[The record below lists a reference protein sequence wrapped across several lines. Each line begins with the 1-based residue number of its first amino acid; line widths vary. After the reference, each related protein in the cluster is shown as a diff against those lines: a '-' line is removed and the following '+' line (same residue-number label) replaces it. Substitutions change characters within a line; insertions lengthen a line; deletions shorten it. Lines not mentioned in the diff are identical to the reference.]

1 MRKAQIIAATLLLAC
16 LAVGIVTYLVFI
28 RNPKPSAEE
37 SPLPYP
43 DTNTERDPQL
53 SGRDHSFVESLG
65 FFTSKYQYSGF
76 TGKKKESGEIE
87 SPVAVIVENHGFAVP
102 NQTGLTEA
110 AVVYETYAEGGIT
123 RFLSILPK
131 SKITRIG
138 PVRSLRPYFLD
149 WAEEHAFAIIHA
161 GGSEEALEELT
172 ASGLFN
178 IDEDEL
184 YPELMYRDEDIE
196 RPHNLFA
203 NLEKI
208 RAFLPSSEYPWKA
221 MPLQFHDASTEG
233 VDATQIEVRFGEP
246 YNVVFGF
253 LKENSCY
260 LRYERDTTHRDAI
273 TGIKLCPT
281 NVIVQITDMEVI
293 DDIGRLKIRTLGTG
307 KSLLFSGG
315 KMITGTWSKKGGETT
330 NFLDEKGVPFS
341 VLPGQTWIVVID
353 SEKKILHE

>member
-1 MRKAQIIAATLLLAC
+1 
-16 LAVGIVTYLVFI
+16 
-28 RNPKPSAEE
+28 
-37 SPLPYP
+37 
-43 DTNTERDPQL
+43 
-53 SGRDHSFVESLG
+53 
-65 FFTSKYQYSGF
+65 
-76 TGKKKESGEIE
+76 
-87 SPVAVIVENHGFAVP
+87 VP

-123 RFLSILPK
+123 RFLGIFPK
-131 SKITRIG
+131 SKVTRIG
-138 PVRSLRPYFLD
+138 PIRSLRPYLLD
-149 WAEEHAFAIIHA
+149 WAREHAFAIIHA
-161 GGSEEALEELT
+161 GGSQEALEELT

-208 RAFLPSSEYPWKA
+208 RAFLPSSEYQWKA
-221 MPLQFHDASTEG
+221 MPLQFHDAPTEG
-233 VDATQIEVRFGEP
+233 VDTPQIEVRFGEP

-281 NVIVQITDMEVI
+281 NILVQITDMEVI

-315 KMITGTWSKKGGETT
+315 KMAAGTWSKKEGEVTK
-330 NFLDEKGVPFS
+330 FLDEKGVPFS

-353 SEKKILHE
+353 SEKKIIYE